1 MFKFEKVTTSCVL
14 LVLLSIDGFSG
25 SNIKDTKHNLAYTK
39 GGIVGNVEDD
49 ELCVYCHTPSAAVS
63 SIGSQPLW
71 SKAGTS
77 KAFSIY
83 STSNDS
89 ATPANPSMACLSC
102 HDGVNAVNVSGL
114 NAAEMD
120 PLSVGSGVVRGVARN
135 HPVSVAYTSGVAGL
149 KIAGSSLV
157 GWSGATS
164 INDLLRNNKVEC
176 GSCHDPHESTN
187 GTFLRISNAGA
198 ALCTGCHMK

>member
-1 MFKFEKVTTSCVL
+1 MFKFENVTISCVL

-39 GGIVGNVEDD
+39 GGVVGNVEDD
-49 ELCVYCHTPSAAVS
+49 ELCVYCHTPSGSVS
-63 SIGSQPLW
+63 SFSSQPLW
-71 SKAGTS
+71 NKTGTS

-83 STSNDS
+83 STSNDGS
-89 ATPANPSMACLSC
+89 TPANPSMACLSC
-102 HDGVNAVNVSGL
+102 HDGVNAVNVLGL
-114 NAAEMD
+114 NATETD
-120 PLSVGSGVVRGVARN
+120 PLAMGSGVVRGVARN

-149 KIAGSSLV
+149 KIAGSTLV

-198 ALCTGCHMK
+198 ALCAGCHMK